1 MFDDLIFTASS
12 VGPAEGARLSI
23 GGEAGSLK
31 PEDVVTDE
39 PSSGTEQPTAG
50 EAATDEEKGS
60 SGEAMQAGPRP
71 RAVPGMALRTA
82 RVKPPFSLLAVYCDR
97 S

>member
-39 PSSGTEQPTAG
+39 PSSDAEQPIRGKAV
-50 EAATDEEKGS
+50 TDEVKGH
-60 SGEAMQAGPRP
+60 QARRRK
-71 RAVPGMALRTA
+71 RAHRRERFQGWRYEQ
-82 RVKPPFSLLAVYCDR
+82 LA
-97 S
+97 